1 MYYSG
6 VIGRHSFDNKEP
18 FLCAIRSFFFFNYT
32 SFENSVSTILLPI
45 VVRDAG
51 CILTVNKTLVHLFAV
66 LYKTELKKASVIR
79 IGS

>member
-6 VIGRHSFDNKEP
+6 VIGRPFDNKEP
-18 FLCAIRSFFFFNYT
+18 FLYAIRLFFSPNYT

-51 CILTVNKTLVHLFAV
+51 CILTINKTLEHLLAV
-66 LYKTELKKASVIR
+66 LYEIELKTASMIR
-79 IGS
+79 ITS

>member
-6 VIGRHSFDNKEP
+6 VIDRLFDNKEP
-18 FLCAIRSFFFFNYT
+18 FPYAIRLFCFPTYT

-51 CILTVNKTLVHLFAV
+51 CILTLNCIILQDR
-66 LYKTELKKASVIR
+66 TENSKCD
-79 IGS
+79 